1 VSDIYRGQACY
12 PDRSANLGKGPGNPP
27 FEWVT
32 GRLGGEI
39 RGTAGQGK
47 TWIRVADNMKRA
59 VWTATLVLVAE
70 DGSEQSLVT
79 PRGKILR
86 EAETLITGDRNKNY
100 GSPTENFDTTAA
112 LWNAQMGHK
121 LKPGESFT
129 GTDVALLMVQLK
141 MARLKTSPSNRDH
154 YLDIAGYI
162 ACGWE
167 CQEVEDASA

>member
-1 VSDIYRGQACY
+1 MTFNRGDIV
-12 PDRSANLGKGPGNPP
+12 KGVAVFPRTQSGNKMVQGVFQDTKVENSKARVLEPNS
-27 FEWVT
+27 
-32 GRLGGEI
+32 GEI
-39 RGTAGQGK
+39 RLLF
-47 TWIRVADNMKRA
+47 
-59 VWTATLVLVAE
+59 TATLRLVAKVPAE
-70 DGSEQSLVT
+70 PEPT

-129 GTDVALLMVQLK
+129 ATDVALLMVQLK
-141 MARLKTSPSNRDH
+141 MARLKTSLSNRDH

>member
-1 VSDIYRGQACY
+1 MSDLYKAQACY
-12 PDRSANLGKGPGNPP
+12 PVPSEVDGVLVYPA

-32 GRLGGEI
+32 GTLSAVTHRD
-39 RGTAGQGK
+39 GK
-47 TWIRVADNMKRA
+47 SWLKTRKGIQRQ
-59 VWTATLVLVAE
+59 VWTSSLELVAE
-70 DGSEQSLVT
+70 TAEPEAT

-86 EAETLITGDRNKNY
+86 EAEALITGDRNKNY

-112 LWNAQMGHK
+112 LWNAQLGHK

-129 GTDVALLMVQLK
+129 ATDVALLMVQLK
-141 MARLKTSPSNRDH
+141 MARLKTSTSNRDH

-162 ACGWE
+162 ACGFE

>member
-1 VSDIYRGQACY
+1 MTTIYKGQA
-12 PDRSANLGKGPGNPP
+12 LGGE

-32 GRLGGEI
+32 GRI
-39 RGTAGQGK
+39 
-47 TWIRVADNMKRA
+47 
-59 VWTATLVLVAE
+59 VAE
-70 DGSEQSLVT
+70 RRPNYTVLETGGKDQRTVYTASLIKIGDDGAQAEAT

-86 EAETLITGDRNKNY
+86 EAEGLITGDRNKNY

-112 LWNAQMGHK
+112 LWNAQLGHK

-129 GTDVALLMVQLK
+129 ATDVALLMVQLK
-141 MARLKTSPSNRDH
+141 MARLKTSTSNRDH

-162 ACGWE
+162 ACGYE

>member
-1 VSDIYRGQACY
+1 MAKDLYKAQACY
-12 PDRSANLGKGPGNPP
+12 PERSANLGSAPGKPP
-27 FEWVT
+27 FEWVV
-32 GRLGGEI
+32 
-39 RGTAGQGK
+39 GTLHATTNSDGKSWLLTQAGIQ
-47 TWIRVADNMKRA
+47 RR
-59 VWTATLVLVAE
+59 VWTSTLELVVKGADKPE
-70 DGSEQSLVT
+70 VT

-86 EAETLITGDRNKNY
+86 EAEKLITGDRNKNY

-129 GTDVALLMVQLK
+129 GPDVALLMIQLK

-154 YLDIAGYI
+154 YLDIAGYA

>member
-1 VSDIYRGQACY
+1 MTKDLYKGQACY
-12 PDRSANLGKGPGNPP
+12 PSRSALLGRGPGNPP

-32 GRLGGEI
+32 GTLNAITHTDNRAWLMTPDGHQ
-39 RGTAGQGK
+39 R
-47 TWIRVADNMKRA
+47 RVWAS
-59 VWTATLVLVAE
+59 TLELVAF
-70 DGSEQSLVT
+70 GSEQPDQVT

-112 LWNAQMGHK
+112 LWNAQMSHK

-129 GTDVALLMVQLK
+129 GTDVALLMIQLK

-162 ACGWE
+162 ACGYE

>member
-1 VSDIYRGQACY
+1 MTTLYKGQALRGTAV
-12 PDRSANLGKGPGNPP
+12 PE
-27 FEWVT
+27 FEWVV
-32 GRLGGEI
+32 GRI
-39 RGTAGQGK
+39 
-47 TWIRVADNMKRA
+47 
-59 VWTATLVLVAE
+59 VAE
-70 DGSEQSLVT
+70 RRPHYTVLEDKDQNHRTVYTASLIAIGDTGQELEAT

-112 LWNAQMGHK
+112 LWNLQLGHK

-129 GTDVALLMVQLK
+129 ATDVALLMVQLK
-141 MARLKTSPSNRDH
+141 MARLKTSTSNRDH

-162 ACGWE
+162 ACGFE